1 MNYFLDITKDQCPM
15 TFVKVKVKLAKL
27 MPGDRLEVLLTGGE
41 PLKNVPR
48 SAKEQ
53 GYKVI
58 SVQPNGKFHKI
69 VIEK

>member
-1 MNYFLDITKDQCPM
+1 MNHFLDITKDQCPM

-27 MPGDRLEVLLTGGE
+27 NSGERLEVLLTDGE
-41 PLKNVPR
+41 PLRNVPR

-53 GYKVI
+53 GFKI
-58 SVQPNGKFHKI
+58 IDVQPNGKFHKI

>member
-15 TFVKVKVKLAKL
+15 TFVKAKVKLAKL

-41 PLKNVPR
+41 PLRNVPR
-48 SAKEQ
+48 SAREQ

-58 SVQPNGKFHKI
+58 SVQPNGEFHKI

>member
-15 TFVKVKVKLAKL
+15 TFVKVKVKLTKL
-27 MPGDRLEVLLTGGE
+27 MTGDRLEVLLTGGE

-48 SAKEQ
+48 SALEQ

-58 SVQPNGKFHKI
+58 SIQPNGEFHKI

>member
-27 MPGDRLEVLLTGGE
+27 MPGDRLDVLLTGDE
-41 PLKNVPR
+41 PLRNVPR
-48 SAKEQ
+48 SAREQ

-58 SVQPNGKFHKI
+58 SVQPNGEFHNI

>member
-1 MNYFLDITKDQCPM
+1 M

-58 SVQPNGKFHKI
+58 SIEPKGDFHT
-69 VIEK
+69 VMIEK

>member
-1 MNYFLDITKDQCPM
+1 MEYFLDITKDQCPM

-27 MPGDRLEVLLTGGE
+27 NPGDRLEVLLTGGE

-53 GYKVI
+53 GFKIIDVK
-58 SVQPNGKFHKI
+58 PNGDFHKV

>member
-27 MPGDRLEVLLTGGE
+27 MPGDRLEVLLTGDE
-41 PLKNVPR
+41 PLRNVPR
-48 SAKEQ
+48 SAREQ

-58 SVQPNGKFHKI
+58 SVQPNEEFHKI